1 MENMLQQISLSFAV
15 ADDDFCFSNENSSDT
30 LTSDG
35 VHLLLCGTKEYSY
48 NSIFFF
54 PKAVAGRIEAIACDV
69 LSSRNVIFRDDLI
82 ETKFVKKEQGYIIT
96 AVLSNAF
103 LKNEHL
109 DSYFYMGVAIS
120 DCSSKTSRR
129 ENQLILSQNDAQWY
143 NPIYFARVDVQQ
155 NHIRRQSGVQKHFA
169 VVFRGDMHYNKLIS
183 VYWI

>member
-1 MENMLQQISLSFAV
+1 MKRSFP
-15 ADDDFCFSNENSSDT
+15 ADDDFCFSNENSFDT

-35 VHLLLCGTKEYSY
+35 VHLLLCGTKVYSY

-69 LSSRNVIFRDDLI
+69 LSGRNVILGDALI
-82 ETKFVKKEQGYIIT
+82 KTKFAKTEQGYIIT
-96 AVLSNAF
+96 AVLGNAF
-103 LKNEHL
+103 LKNKHL
-109 DSYFYMGVAIS
+109 DSYFYMGAAIS
-120 DCSSKTSRR
+120 DCSSKTCRR

-143 NPIYFARVDVQQ
+143 NPVYFARVDVKQ
-155 NHIRRQSGVQKHFA
+155 NPIRRQTGVQKHFA